1 MSGLDVGGLM
11 VRLRKKKEAERRVI
25 ETPKSLGTVIKMV
38 PWFGDERACL
48 ALRVH

>member
-1 MSGLDVGGLM
+1 MNRLDVGGLM
-11 VRLRKKKEAERRVI
+11 VRLEKTKEAERGVT

-38 PWFGDERACL
+38 PWFGDEKACL